1 MNGNPCSTKTAFIS
15 TMRFLIDGCR
25 SQVVTESSHARIA
38 TRAVSKPW
46 DYRRSLEEVVTGQG
60 PAVYSKTFL
69 DWLIDGV
76 SSAVWANGEYNTG
89 SLCMSVL
96 WRFGWHPRSG
106 GSATF
111 AKSLQSNAQATKL
124 QMAQA
129 YPNAQRLK
137 LKSEI
142 CFSVIVHVVLV
153 CTRTLGHLTT
163 ILVSADEKEVVS
175 T

>member
-15 TMRFLIDGCR
+15 TMRFSIDGCR

-60 PAVYSKTFL
+60 RAVYSKTFL

-76 SSAVWANGEYNTG
+76 SSAVWANGEYNTR

-96 WRFGWHPRSG
+96 
-106 GSATF
+106 
-111 AKSLQSNAQATKL
+111 
-124 QMAQA
+124 
-129 YPNAQRLK
+129 
-137 LKSEI
+137 
-142 CFSVIVHVVLV
+142 
-153 CTRTLGHLTT
+153 
-163 ILVSADEKEVVS
+163 
-175 T
+175 